1 MKGFAQLH
9 QTDLRERR
17 ETRHLSGL
25 LLSAQRGWTR
35 ISHGST
41 APGQVEVFKPSN
53 ESQLMT
59 YADALRLTVPSAV
72 TPPDYL
78 FTTGFSSPPCLVIH
92 FAMKPRWM
100 LLALLAAWCATGT
113 MGARRPLRK
122 VSLTSPS
129 APSGGNTGKKIVCYF
144 TNWAQYRQGDGKFL
158 PEDIDPT
165 LCTHIIY
172 AFGWMKK
179 HKLSSFDAN
188 DDTKNGKKGLY
199 ERVIDLKK
207 KNPNLKVL
215 LAVGGWS
222 FGTQRFKEMASNSYN
237 RRLFIFS
244 ALNFLRRRKFDG
256 LDLDWEFP
264 RGNEDKKNF
273 VELVKELREAFE
285 AESKE
290 KKLPRL
296 LLTAAVSA
304 GAETIRGG
312 YDVPAVAAYVDFLN
326 VMSYDFHGKWES
338 MTGHNSPLYA
348 SSNETTWRKQLCMD
362 FGVKTWERLGAPK
375 EKIVVEG
382 DAGEFTKEAG
392 FLAYYEICDMLKK
405 GADYVWDDEQLVPYA
420 YLGNQW
426 VGFDD
431 ERSIR
436 AKMNWIKANGYAGAM
451 VWTVDMDDFRG
462 LSRGPKNVLPIVK
475 KPRTIAAKSTDATP
489 APEGIKRI
497 DNPKAVQS
505 TLPVKDEAPE
515 PDTNARVVCYFT
527 NWSAKRK
534 GKGHY
539 EPEDIDPTLCTHV
552 IYAFANI
559 KEYKIVSTEP
569 LDEGTGGA
577 QKGFWERIVALK
589 AKNPLLKVML
599 AVGGWMLG
607 SAPFREVTENSY
619 RQSLFVFNA
628 IDFLREKGFDG
639 LDVDWEFPRGA
650 DDKKR
655 LAGLIK
661 ELRVAFDGEALAS
674 KKPRLILSMAAPA
687 SFEAISAGYDVEEL
701 NKHVDMINMMTYD
714 FHGDWERQDYSA
726 GEWVRKGASK
736 EKLLV
741 GIPTYGRTFTLGDN
755 NLTDIG
761 APSVAGG
768 KPGNYTGET
777 GFLSFFEICDLLRS
791 GATLVW
797 DNEQMVPYA
806 YKEDQWVGFDDQRS
820 LKLKVQWL
828 KQAGYGGV
836 MVWSVDL
843 DDFKG
848 SCTGQSYPLL
858 TAIKE
863 ELKGYKVANL
873 EVASSNVFNSYGQ
886 LVDPDEVVCDEEDG
900 HISYHLDK
908 KDCTMYYMSFATGPE
923 NVDDCKH
930 VSKKSS

>member
-1 MKGFAQLH
+1 
-9 QTDLRERR
+9 
-17 ETRHLSGL
+17 
-25 LLSAQRGWTR
+25 
-35 ISHGST
+35 
-41 APGQVEVFKPSN
+41 
-53 ESQLMT
+53 
-59 YADALRLTVPSAV
+59 
-72 TPPDYL
+72 
-78 FTTGFSSPPCLVIH
+78 
-92 FAMKPRWM
+92 MKPRWFF
-100 LLALLAAWCATGT
+100 LAFVALLSFTNVVD
-113 MGARRPLRK
+113 ARRPLRK

-179 HKLSSFDAN
+179 HKLSSFDAA

-207 KNPNLKVL
+207 KSPSLKVL

-273 VELVKELREAFE
+273 VELVRELREAFE
-285 AESKE
+285 AEAKE

-348 SSNETTWRKQLCMD
+348 QANETTWRKQLCMD

-375 EKIVVEG
+375 EKIVVGTGTYGRTFTLANPNKNGMNAPSSGGG
-382 DAGEFTKEAG
+382 DAGQFTKEAG

-405 GADYVWDDEQLVPYA
+405 GADYVWDEEQLVPYA

-436 AKMNWIKANGYAGAM
+436 AKMQWIKMNGYAGAM

-462 LSRGPKNVLPIVK
+462 RCTTKTWPLIGAMAEELLNRPSRGPKNLLPFVK
-475 KPRTIAAKSTDATP
+475 KQRTSSAKSTGTTEPPNSIKGADPLKA
-489 APEGIKRI
+489 APS
-497 DNPKAVQS
+497 N
-505 TLPVKDEAPE
+505 LPVKDEAPE
-515 PDTNARVVCYFT
+515 SDTNARVVCYFT

-539 EPEDIDPTLCTHV
+539 EPEDIDASLCTHV

-559 KEYKIVSTEP
+559 KEFKIVPTEP
-569 LDEGTGGA
+569 VDEGDGGA
-577 QKGFWERIVALK
+577 KKGFWERIVALK
-589 AKNPLLKVML
+589 TKNPQLKVML

-650 DDKKR
+650 EDKKK

-714 FHGDWERQDYSA
+714 FHGDWERQVGHHSPLFPLYTASSFQKKLTVDYSA

-755 NLTDIG
+755 NLTDVG
-761 APSVAGG
+761 APATAGG
-768 KPGNYTGET
+768 RPGNYTGET

-806 YKEDQWVGFDDQRS
+806 YKDDQWVGFDDQRS

-848 SCTGQSYPLL
+848 TCTGNSYPLL

-873 EVASSNVFNSYGQ
+873 EVASSNILNSYGQ

-908 KDCTMYYMSFATGPE
+908 KDCTMYYMCEGKRRHHMPCPTNLVFNLNESVCDWPE

-930 VSKKSS
+930 VAAKT